1 MLFHRE
7 GQIFIVLLVRY
18 SRNKVNEASKWASKK
33 KRYTR
38 KNEATKIKMNK
49 KKSNCVV

>member
-33 KRYTR
+33 NDTHG
-38 KNEATKIKMNK
+38 KMK
-49 KKSNCVV
+49 LQKLK